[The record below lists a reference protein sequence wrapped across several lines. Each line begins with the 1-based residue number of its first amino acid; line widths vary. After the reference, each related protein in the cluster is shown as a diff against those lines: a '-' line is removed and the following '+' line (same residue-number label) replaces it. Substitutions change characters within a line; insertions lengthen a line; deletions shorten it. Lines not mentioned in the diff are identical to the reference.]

1 MCFLQ
6 CHDDKLERY
15 LTKRK
20 QYFAKQK
27 RYTSNCR
34 NVVIEKSKN
43 QKPKWKNQI
52 GINEELIITDEY
64 RLPEKTAN
72 AVFEESCEM
81 CE

>member
-1 MCFLQ
+1 MKRIRHFHKLSLGKSMCFLQ

-43 QKPKWKNQI
+43 QN
-52 GINEELIITDEY
+52 
-64 RLPEKTAN
+64 EKTK
-72 AVFEESCEM
+72 
-81 CE
+81 